1 MTTTAIT
8 SVSAQQVAAMT
19 GMSVDWIWKQCRDG
33 KIAHHKLGSK
43 YRFTESDL
51 SALAAESAVAPKSQ
65 DDLVPTRGGS

>member
-1 MTTTAIT
+1 MTLTFY
-8 SVSAQQVAAMT
+8 SAQQAAEMT

-51 SALAAESAVAPKSQ
+51 SALAARSAVELKPQ
-65 DDLVPTRGGS
+65 DDLIPTRGAS

>member
-1 MTTTAIT
+1 MTIT
-8 SVSAQQVAAMT
+8 FYSAHDAAQMT

-51 SALAAESAVAPKSQ
+51 SALAAQSAVELKPQ
-65 DDLVPTRGGS
+65 NDLVPTRGGAS